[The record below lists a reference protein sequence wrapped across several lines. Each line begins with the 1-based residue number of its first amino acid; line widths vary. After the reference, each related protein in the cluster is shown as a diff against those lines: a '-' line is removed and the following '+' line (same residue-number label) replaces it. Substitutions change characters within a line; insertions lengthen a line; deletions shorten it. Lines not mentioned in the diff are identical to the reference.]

1 MFVEGVSH
9 SRGCGH
15 RVMGKKKEKKMTL
28 STPMVLP
35 KKFWKKKQ
43 EGEKRPTF
51 WPAFSQGLCLLSWLR
66 DINTQIL
73 FTDK

>member
-1 MFVEGVSH
+1 
-9 SRGCGH
+9 
-15 RVMGKKKEKKMTL
+15 MGKKKDKKMTL

-51 WPAFSQGLCLLSWLR
+51 LAGLFPGAVSPLLVKGYKHS
-66 DINTQIL
+66 DS
-73 FTDK
+73 FH